1 MGAQAESG
9 RRPGRPGAG
18 TPAVPERESILS
30 RGLET
35 FAELGYEGASA
46 RELARRLG
54 VSHNFINDRYGSKAA
69 FWRAVVDHALGAQLA
84 RIPQVDSSLDDAER
98 LRQTISG
105 FYRTAADAP
114 LVGRLF
120 VNEFTLDSERLDYLY
135 EHYIAPTL
143 RILAPTID
151 RLVASGRMAPIPMD
165 VLFFAVIPPISGM
178 VEVPLARRLGRP
190 EPASPEQLTAT
201 AESLATLVVNGLL
214 ATGDQTGLLGEFEG
228 AAAVAAEEYA
238 LVTEDDGADAD
249 GGGRG

>member
-1 MGAQAESG
+1 MEAVVAARAESV

-18 TPAVPERESILS
+18 TPVVPEGESILL
-30 RGLET
+30 RGLEA

-69 FWRAVVDHALGAQLA
+69 FWRAVVDQALGAQLA
-84 RIPQVDSSLDDAER
+84 RIPQVDESLEDAEL
-98 LRQTISG
+98 LRQTITG

-114 LVGRLF
+114 LIGRLF
-120 VNEFTLDSERLDYLY
+120 VNEFTLDTERLDYLY

-143 RILAPTID
+143 QTLVPSID

-165 VLFFAVIPPISGM
+165 VLFFAIIPPISGM
-178 VEVPLARRLGRP
+178 VEVPLARRLGRS
-190 EPASPEQLTAT
+190 EASSPEQLTAT

-214 ATGDQTGLLGEFEG
+214 GTGSDS
-228 AAAVAAEEYA
+228 
-238 LVTEDDGADAD
+238 
-249 GGGRG
+249 RR